1 MADSSKEGSFDD
13 IKKAFESY
21 GKPIEKVLEAIG
33 GMYGEASKVSR
44 AFVDGRVRLDEMNKA
59 AADAAASVIRLG
71 GNIGDVGNTMVEIAK
86 GSQRNVIAT
95 EEQVTKLY
103 AASEILEKSVSG
115 LVEGFGDVG
124 IGVSQIGENLEKS
137 IDYIKNVGLN
147 AREVMGKV
155 TENMSQMNRFQFEG
169 GVQGLAK
176 MAAQASMLKFD
187 MGQTFKFADD
197 MLDPE
202 RAVDM
207 AAAFQR
213 LGVVAGDLVDPFQ
226 LMNQSINDP
235 TGLQNS
241 LARLG
246 EKYTFFDEQTKTF
259 KINQE
264 GVLTLRQMEK
274 EAGLASGSLSK
285 AAVAAK
291 DLDRRVSAIN
301 PSLHFDSE
309 EDKQFLANMA
319 TMNKEG
325 EYTVQL
331 KNDKTGEVEIK
342 NLSDVTQDEMEKLRQ
357 QYEESPKTLEDI
369 QKKQLGVQEDIR
381 RAIEA
386 PLNKVAYGVAGT
398 PQISGNIVGLEKIAR
413 NIGNAIDKQ
422 VPESAIIGEKLKDTF
437 KEIEGLMI
445 QKEGGKLS
453 DVDFATKVERI
464 QNSLESKANS
474 LGKSGMDALKDILTE
489 VNAKTKGSSGIEQ
502 KFREVTAEMLGQT
515 TQKKSTTYN
524 VAKPASVSG
533 YKPITMDSILSKGGQ
548 GYSGAKTTNVKFG
561 GKTTIVHEFKYP
573 SETDNVSKEVFE
585 KFVNA
590 NKEYFA
596 SEEFKKVVY
605 EANLKTSKELET
617 SR

>member
-489 VNAKTKGSSGIEQ
+489 VNAKTKGGSGIEQ